1 MCILLIFLKIRP
13 LYFHMHR
20 NMCNLFILINKLAGV
35 ANFKGFTQNEIKFLQ
50 NLNYFE
56 SVVLNDNLDTSVV
69 DINTEKR

>member
-1 MCILLIFLKIRP
+1 
-13 LYFHMHR
+13 
-20 NMCNLFILINKLAGV
+20 MCNLFILINKLAGV
-35 ANFKGFTQNEIKFLQ
+35 ANFKGFTQNEITFLQ